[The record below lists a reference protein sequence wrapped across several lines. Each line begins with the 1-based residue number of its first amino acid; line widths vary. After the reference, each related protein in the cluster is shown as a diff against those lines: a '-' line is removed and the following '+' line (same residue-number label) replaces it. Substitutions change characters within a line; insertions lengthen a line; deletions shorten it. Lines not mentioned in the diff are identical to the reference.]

1 MNKETENY
9 DEELIVGRLFADNQS
24 GTTIVGERAR
34 DSQDV
39 LWGDGA
45 VVVGLGVDQ
54 IGGFNHLEITEAQS
68 PVAGLVLREKKVVF
82 EFIGNFLDFVG
93 RDGFLLET

>member
-1 MNKETENY
+1 M
-9 DEELIVGRLFADNQS
+9 ELIVGRLFADNQS
-24 GTTIVGERAR
+24 GTTIGGEGTRNVL
-34 DSQDV
+34 DV
-39 LWGDGA
+39 LRSDGSI
-45 VVVGLGVDQ
+45 VVWLGVDQ

-68 PVAGLVLREKKVVF
+68 PVASLVLREQEVVF